1 MQEKFLIDNKKN
13 LMKTIILLFLLPLSF
28 HSFAQRGDEKTG
40 EKKGFKKEK
49 LFTGGSVTG
58 GFSNYATVLG
68 ITPQFGY
75 SLTNWADAGITL
87 NFNYTSQ
94 RDYYD
99 FGDKLRQTVYG
110 PGAFVRLFPVRFLF
124 ASAQYEYNLIHLK
137 YIPTGNSGVA
147 PAKTNLNANSLLLG
161 AGYAGGRDIGNNT
174 YYFLSVSW
182 DVLGDKNSP
191 YIDGF
196 GRSNPIIRAGYNIGL
211 FQGEGRRRY
220 ERRDR

>member
-1 MQEKFLIDNKKN
+1 MKKI
-13 LMKTIILLFLLPLSF
+13 MVFMLLASCIN
-28 HSFAQRGDEKTG
+28 SYAQDTDEKKDEKRD

-49 LFTGGSVTG
+49 LFTGGSVSA

-87 NFNYTSQ
+87 NLNYTSQ
-94 RDYYD
+94 RDYQIP
-99 FGDKLRQTVYG
+99 GDKLRQTVYG
-110 PGAFVRLFPVRFLF
+110 PGAFVRLFPVKFLF

-137 YIPTGNSGVA
+137 YIPANNSGYT
-147 PAKTNLNANSLLLG
+147 PDKNNLNASSLLVG
-161 AGYAGGRDIGNNT
+161 GGYAGGRERGNNT
-174 YYFLSVSW
+174 YYYISVSW
-182 DVLGDKNSP
+182 DILGDKNSP

-211 FQGEGRRRY
+211 FQGRK
-220 ERRDR
+220 RDY